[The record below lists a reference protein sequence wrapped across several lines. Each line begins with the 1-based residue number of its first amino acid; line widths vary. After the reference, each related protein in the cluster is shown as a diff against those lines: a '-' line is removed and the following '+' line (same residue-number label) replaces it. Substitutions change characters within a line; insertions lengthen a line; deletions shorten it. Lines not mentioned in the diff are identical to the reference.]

1 MLQMWDMLALYY
13 VSVVITHQFISDTSL
28 EVLELQGYRYVH
40 R

>member
-13 VSVVITHQFISDTSL
+13 VSVVTHQFISDTSL